1 MTERP
6 GYELPLLL
14 LGAFRQTIETLHE
27 TLAERGFPEARPAH
41 GLALQAIGPDA
52 VTVSELGRRLGVS
65 KQAAAKTVSR
75 LEAIGYVTRQRDPHD
90 ARAQLVFRSAR
101 GNAMLLETARILED
115 QKAALVA
122 TLGAERYGATVD
134 GLRQIAKGASLVDVL
149 AWLQD
154 D

>member
-1 MTERP
+1 MAERP
-6 GYELPLLL
+6 GYEVPLLL
-14 LGAFRQTIETLHE
+14 LGAFRQTIGALHE
-27 TLAERGFPEARPAH
+27 ALAGRGFPEARPAH

-90 ARAQLVFRSAR
+90 ARAQLVSRSER
-101 GNAMLLETARILED
+101 GEALLRETAFILED
-115 QKAALVA
+115 QKRALIA
-122 TLGAERYGATVD
+122 TMGTDRYGAMID
-134 GLRQIAKGASLVDVL
+134 GLREIAKGASLVDVL